1 MLSEILSEVAEVNS
15 TTDIEWAP
23 VSVVIPCYRC
33 ADTIGRAVDSVFRQS
48 MRPKELI
55 LVDDKGGDDTVSKLY
70 EIQSSY
76 PTGWVHVV
84 EQSKNGGAG
93 TARNAGWA
101 KASQPYLAFLD
112 ADDCWHLRK
121 IELQYRW
128 MRAHCDVIMT
138 GHGVGVIDDGRCAV
152 ETQRAGVAFNPVQVS
167 IFKLLL
173 SNRFA
178 TSSVMLKTSVQ
189 FRFAEGKRYS
199 EDYLLWLMLCASGKC
214 CVSSPKLTF
223 YFKDLFGAGG
233 LSSNLWKMTRGELET
248 FRLFKNYQGLSS
260 LFFYP
265 LCFYSLLKYFR
276 RVLLSTLRLR

>member
-1 MLSEILSEVAEVNS
+1 MSS

-55 LVDDKGGDDTVSKLY
+55 LVDDKGGDDTLSTLY
-70 EIQSSY
+70 EIQSYY
-76 PTGWVHVV
+76 PAGWVHVV

-101 KASQPYLAFLD
+101 RVSQPYLAFLD

-121 IELQYRW
+121 IELQYGW
-128 MRAHCDVIMT
+128 MSAHRDVVMT
-138 GHGVGVIDDGRCAV
+138 GHGVGVIDEGRQVV
-152 ETQRAGVAFNPVQVS
+152 ETQKAEVTFTPTPVS
-167 IFKLLL
+167 ISKLLL

-178 TSSVMLKTSVQ
+178 TSSVMLRTDVQ

-199 EDYLLWLMLCASGKC
+199 EDYLLWLMICASGKC
-214 CVSSPKLTF
+214 FVSNPKLTF
-223 YFKDLFGAGG
+223 YFKALFGEGG
-233 LSSNLWKMTRGELET
+233 LSSNLWKMTLGELET
-248 FRLFKNYQGLSS
+248 FRMFKSYQGLNS
-260 LFFYP
+260 LFFYV
-265 LCFYSLLKYFR
+265 LCLYSLLKHFR
-276 RVLLSTLRLR
+276 RVFLSTLRLR